1 MAMNTR
7 CSTWHTPIARPTWRR
22 DDFCEGVMP
31 IEPFV
36 LIVADHDRRVFSV
49 EGPMVDDNPWS
60 KPVVDA
66 QDGGKRHINCF
77 VPGGP
82 SRTDVETAAR
92 EYQREYGYARVE
104 AGSIVSRQQ
113 IGRASCRARV
123 GQSVSI
129 WVVAEYL
136 KQKNKVTPT

>member
-1 MAMNTR
+1 
-7 CSTWHTPIARPTWRR
+7 
-22 DDFCEGVMP
+22 MP

-82 SRTDVETAAR
+82 SRTDVQTAAR

-104 AGSIVSRQQ
+104 AGSIVSRKP
-113 IGRASCRARV
+113 
-123 GQSVSI
+123 
-129 WVVAEYL
+129 Y
-136 KQKNKVTPT
+136 

>member
-1 MAMNTR
+1 
-7 CSTWHTPIARPTWRR
+7 
-22 DDFCEGVMP
+22 
-31 IEPFV
+31 
-36 LIVADHDRRVFSV
+36 
-49 EGPMVDDNPWS
+49 MVDDNPWS

-104 AGSIVSRQQ
+104 AGSIVSRKPRKGHSNRHQSTWFVHAISLEHLTRQ
-113 IGRASCRARV
+113 AAPQAPQSLSAAAGLLE
-123 GQSVSI
+123 GQ
-129 WVVAEYL
+129 
-136 KQKNKVTPT
+136 P

>member
-7 CSTWHTPIARPTWRR
+7 CATWHTPIARPTWRR

-92 EYQREYGYARVE
+92 EYQREYGRSEEHTSELQSLMRISYAVF
-104 AGSIVSRQQ
+104 
-113 IGRASCRARV
+113 C
-123 GQSVSI
+123 
-129 WVVAEYL
+129 L
-136 KQKNKVTPT
+136 NKQKHTTNTIY

>member
-1 MAMNTR
+1 
-7 CSTWHTPIARPTWRR
+7 
-22 DDFCEGVMP
+22 MP
-31 IEPFV
+31 LGPCGLMFAE
-36 LIVADHDRRVFSV
+36 HDRRFFSV

-92 EYQREYGYARVE
+92 DYQRESGYARVE
-104 AGSIVSRQQ
+104 AGSIVSRKPCS
-113 IGRASCRARV
+113 GHSNRH
-123 GQSVSI
+123 QSTWSSEEPTSELQSLMRHPY
-129 WVVAEYL
+129 AGFSLE
-136 KQKNKVTPT
+136 NKT

>member
-1 MAMNTR
+1 MTMNTT
-7 CSTWHTPIARPTWRR
+7 CATWHTTIARPTWRL

-31 IEPFV
+31 IEPLV

-82 SRTDVETAAR
+82 SRTDVQTAR
-92 EYQREYGYARVE
+92 SDERRGGKEC
-104 AGSIVSRQQ
+104 VST
-113 IGRASCRARV
+113 CRSRW
-123 GQSVSI
+123 SP
-129 WVVAEYL
+129 YH
-136 KQKNKVTPT
+136 